1 MVEAPERHFIEHSGH
16 RLCVSAFDGEGPQEY
31 VVLHGGP
38 GGRSELGF
46 GEALSA
52 WHRTV
57 MYDQF
62 GGGMSDRLT
71 DEDEIDFRYYLDE
84 A

>member
-1 MVEAPERHFIEHSGH
+1 MAEPSERHFIEHAGH
-16 RLCVSAFDGEGPQEY
+16 RLCVNGFDGDGSLEY

-46 GEALSA
+46 GEALSG

-71 DEDEIDFRYYLDE
+71 DKDEIDLQYYLDE